1 MPEVPK
7 VLEQEFRFENEDFRP
22 RGQSTFS
29 FLAMGRLNAILNA
42 PLGSNGR
49 SALLIDMMDLLRAD
63 ENPTFQNAITVLSA
77 EQPIW
82 NPAQHGGTSWT
93 VHWQRGCLRAIRQ
106 LMRDRDLDG
115 PKDLGD
121 EESQL

>member
-1 MPEVPK
+1 MPELPK
-7 VLEQEFRFENEDFRP
+7 VLEQEFRFENEDLRA

-42 PLGSNGR
+42 PLASNLR
-49 SALLIDMMDLLRAD
+49 SSLLVDMMDLLSAD
-63 ENPTFQNAITVLSA
+63 ENPTFQRAFARLSA
-77 EQPIW
+77 EQSAW
-82 NPAQHGGTSWT
+82 SPAAHGGTSWT

>member
-7 VLEQEFRFENEDFRP
+7 VLEQEFAFRNEDFSP

-42 PLGSNGR
+42 PLGSNLR
-49 SALLIDMMDLLRAD
+49 NALLVDMMDLLEAD
-63 ENPTFQNAITVLSA
+63 ENTPYKEAIAKLSK
-77 EQPIW
+77 EKGTWDPVK
-82 NPAQHGGTSWT
+82 HGGTSWT
-93 VHWQRGCLRAIRQ
+93 IHWQRGVLRAIRQ